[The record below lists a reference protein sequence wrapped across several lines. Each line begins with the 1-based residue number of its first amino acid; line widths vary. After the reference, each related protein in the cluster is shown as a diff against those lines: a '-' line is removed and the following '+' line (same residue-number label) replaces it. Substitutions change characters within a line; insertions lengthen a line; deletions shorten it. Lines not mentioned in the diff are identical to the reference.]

1 MSEYT
6 TPNDTTQQKVGFKGL
21 WLPASLV
28 FSGLSLPEERML
40 SIIDA
45 LDYGRGCNASNGYLS
60 KFMKGVKPP
69 RVSKIISSLKEG
81 GHIQIEYEYYD
92 GTAGK
97 KARWIKVISPL
108 LKTVAALKNDPY
120 ITEKSINLV
129 IEYLENNQ
137 KEEVISPL
145 SSMESPPF
153 PEGKPPF
160 PQRKAYII
168 EDNIEDKEEEKIYKK
183 SEDELFTPP
192 PGGGLSGPN
201 DYSVKDQEEEGR
213 DGERKMGAAASHPA
227 RGDHGN
233 DVKTLI
239 YETVVNFYEGWV
251 ARYGSHEVRGKVTRT
266 YAGKPTKLV
275 TQIKARC
282 KRLGKQAIPSF
293 QAVIASKCEYF
304 AEMGM
309 WKNINPQTIL
319 QSKFD
324 EYMGRAIDE
333 GWLDETGFNDLA
345 AKATVPPA
353 LSPEAEWYQKP
364 GFNIP
369 ELDMNELAPDLQ
381 KMFIHRQRQWA
392 AVNNNVA

>member
-1 MSEYT
+1 MIVRVQIT
-6 TPNDTTQQKVGFKGL
+6 NKFTIIPNEVFELKKFDSIGL
-21 WLPASLV
+21 ISYL
-28 FSGLSLPEERML
+28 
-40 SIIDA
+40 
-45 LDYGRGCNASNGYLS
+45 LS
-60 KFMKGVKPP
+60 KPDNWEINIKELRKRAGRDSLRRMFKELSSIGMAKLVPVFDGTKLVGRRWIVTNSPGKFSEVSRSPENPSVEAQNIPDSRCPDFPTVGKP
-69 RVSKIISSLKEG
+69 VDIISTDSLTSTDKE
-81 GHIQIEYEYYD
+81 
-92 GTAGK
+92 
-97 KARWIKVISPL
+97 
-108 LKTVAALKNDPY
+108 
-120 ITEKSINLV
+120 
-129 IEYLENNQ
+129 
-137 KEEVISPL
+137 
-145 SSMESPPF
+145 
-153 PEGKPPF
+153 
-160 PQRKAYII
+160 
-168 EDNIEDKEEEKIYKK
+168 EEEKIYKK

-213 DGERKMGAAASHPA
+213 DGERKMGAASSHPA
-227 RGDHGN
+227 RGEHGN

-251 ARYGSHEVRGKVTRT
+251 ARYDSQEVRGKVTRT
-266 YAGKPTKLV
+266 YAGKPTKLI
-275 TQIKARC
+275 TQIRARC
-282 KRLGKQAIPSF
+282 KRLGKQALPSF

-319 QSKFD
+319 HSKFD

-333 GWLDETGFNDLA
+333 GWLDESGFHDLK